1 MRTRTAGIVLLAT
14 ALLLAGCTAEPQP
27 APSEPSVPAPS
38 ASPTGAPDATGAAP
52 PASAAP
58 LVVPEP
64 VEGEVGRTVYTV
76 EGPDGVPESRTEILA
91 VPAAGVAYSAEGM
104 CVAAQPRARFGFEV
118 TTAGEDDSGR
128 VLLSVDDVCRGV
140 GLLQSSV
147 VLDAVPVQI
156 SLTST
161 DGISDAWVRVFPTD
175 AP

>member
-1 MRTRTAGIVLLAT
+1 MTKRNAGAVLLAVV
-14 ALLLAGCTAEPQP
+14 LLVAGCTAEPQP
-27 APSEPSVPAPS
+27 APTASSVPAPS
-38 ASPTGAPDATGAAP
+38 ASSTGAPDATGAP
-52 PASAAP
+52 PTASAAP
-58 LVVPEP
+58 LVVPDP
-64 VEGEVGRTVYTV
+64 VEGEVGRIVYTV

-91 VPAAGVAYSAEGM
+91 VPEAGVAYSAEGM
-104 CVAAQPRARFGFEV
+104 CVAAQPGARFGFEV

-128 VLLSVDDVCRGV
+128 VLLSIDDVCSGI

-161 DGISDAWVRVFPTD
+161 EGISDAWVRILPAD